1 MNFSSGIIS
10 KLQNFESL
18 GKLVAGIIFTFK
30 DDSND
35 MHDDMC
41 GIDNVR

>member
-1 MNFSSGIIS
+1 MNFSLGIIS
-10 KLQNFESL
+10 ILQNFKSL
-18 GKLVAGIIFTFK
+18 GKLIAGINFTFK

-41 GIDNVR
+41 GIDNVG